1 MLALFLPFSGIWDL
15 LLDAAVCVGI
25 SAIAFSQKGRR
36 FSSTLICAFL
46 FVGISMMTG
55 GCMTA
60 IFNLLNRL
68 DLPIAGLE
76 TDGISTYLF
85 AIIAAAAGFISIRSS
100 AIMSKRSSVREC
112 ILTVALNQK
121 IITVTAIADTGNLVK
136 DPLSGKRIVLVDR
149 RELAKIAN
157 MSEFDDFANGI
168 ARSEPTVR
176 SLRLVPVKTASGRSL
191 LCAALPDSL
200 VASVTTKKGKSATL
214 TLDALI
220 APSDIDSSADG
231 AKAVIPAEIIKI

>member
-1 MLALFLPFSGIWDL
+1 
-15 LLDAAVCVGI
+15 
-25 SAIAFSQKGRR
+25 
-36 FSSTLICAFL
+36 
-46 FVGISMMTG
+46 
-55 GCMTA
+55 MTA

-100 AIMSKRSSVREC
+100 AIMSKRSSIREC

-149 RELAKIAN
+149 RELAKIADMTGQARIN
-157 MSEFDDFANGI
+157 SSTAKTLLSLCENSDIDPLEYAKANDLFQI
-168 ARSEPTVR
+168 CDRNI
-176 SLRLVPVKTASGRSL
+176 LRQMLQK
-191 LCAALPDSL
+191 AAESDP
-200 VASVTTKKGKSATL
+200 KSATDFKNGKATAGKAL
-214 TLDALI
+214 VGKVMAESRGRADA
-220 APSDIDSSADG
+220 
-231 AKAVIPAEIIKI
+231 KILQELLQELKNI